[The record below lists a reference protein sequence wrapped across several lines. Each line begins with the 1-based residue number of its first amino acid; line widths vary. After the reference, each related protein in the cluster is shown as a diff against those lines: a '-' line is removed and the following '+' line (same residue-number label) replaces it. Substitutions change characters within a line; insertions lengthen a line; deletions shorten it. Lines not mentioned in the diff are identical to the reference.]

1 MSIVCKRGHQ
11 VPAGSK
17 FCLECGEPILESRPV
32 SAFSPLENQFEP
44 LQSGMCLHERYIIQE
59 QLGQGGFGIT
69 YLAEDIGRFHEKF
82 VIKEFMPL
90 MRNTAALKKA
100 EELFRREAAILHQLE
115 HRQIPRF
122 WEIFRQE
129 KRIFLVVDYVEGA
142 NYKHLLEQR
151 LQQDQCFTE
160 TEILELFQKL
170 LPVLSYLHQRGVVH
184 RDISPDNIVLRIQDN
199 LPVLIDLGGV
209 KQVAMEVSTL
219 TQTEEYPSSVLTCLG
234 KVGYAP
240 EEQISLG
247 LVAPHSDLY
256 ALAVSSLVLMT
267 GKKPQQL
274 LLRNTQQQCF
284 WEQDLKLHPLLT
296 RTISRMLA
304 QKPADRFQSADE
316 VLQVLRSIFPSAHS
330 QEQSRQSTIS
340 PLRSGVPHPNQPSN
354 GSQHRPTFLKK
365 NWRDLSVTVKFLVPA
380 LLVIASGLIYFFWK
394 NDSILSPQP
403 TLPDIS
409 RISDLQLRNSM
420 RDVENVPSGLLNY
433 GGAHT
438 FAALTAHGMNDS
450 ITKAHSEFRLRYT
463 DPFNAEP
470 GSGTGIAML
479 LKGELSFAQ
488 SARPLEENDH
498 SKAKTLGFSL
508 EQVPVAIDGVA
519 FYTHLN
525 LNIPGLSI
533 NQLQAIFKGQ
543 VTNWQQVGGPN
554 LPIVAVALN
563 PKITS
568 VLKLLLGGEG
578 ENLSPK
584 VQIVRDYTEA
594 IRKVASTPGGISY
607 GSAPAYCSAENHPSP
622 GIS

>member
-1 MSIVCKRGHQ
+1 
-11 VPAGSK
+11 
-17 FCLECGEPILESRPV
+17 
-32 SAFSPLENQFEP
+32 
-44 LQSGMCLHERYIIQE
+44 
-59 QLGQGGFGIT
+59 
-69 YLAEDIGRFHEKF
+69 
-82 VIKEFMPL
+82 
-90 MRNTAALKKA
+90 
-100 EELFRREAAILHQLE
+100 
-115 HRQIPRF
+115 
-122 WEIFRQE
+122 
-129 KRIFLVVDYVEGA
+129 
-142 NYKHLLEQR
+142 
-151 LQQDQCFTE
+151 
-160 TEILELFQKL
+160 
-170 LPVLSYLHQRGVVH
+170 
-184 RDISPDNIVLRIQDN
+184 
-199 LPVLIDLGGV
+199 
-209 KQVAMEVSTL
+209 
-219 TQTEEYPSSVLTCLG
+219 
-234 KVGYAP
+234 
-240 EEQISLG
+240 
-247 LVAPHSDLY
+247 
-256 ALAVSSLVLMT
+256 
-267 GKKPQQL
+267 
-274 LLRNTQQQCF
+274 
-284 WEQDLKLHPLLT
+284 
-296 RTISRMLA
+296 
-304 QKPADRFQSADE
+304 
-316 VLQVLRSIFPSAHS
+316 
-330 QEQSRQSTIS
+330 
-340 PLRSGVPHPNQPSN
+340 
-354 GSQHRPTFLKK
+354 LKK

-394 NDSILSPQP
+394 NDSILSPQS
-403 TLPDIS
+403 TLPDIT

-420 RDVENVPSGLLNY
+420 RDVENVPSGLFNY

-438 FAALTAHGMNDS
+438 FAALTANGMNDT
-450 ITKAHSEFRLRYT
+450 ITKAHPEFRLRYT

-578 ENLSPK
+578 EGLSPK

-607 GSAPAYCSAENHPSP
+607 GSAPLIVQQKTIHPLALAKANTKEYVQPFVENRQVNEQAFLNGTYPMTRRLFIIIRRDRSVDEKAGIAYVNMLLSKEGQKIINQSGFVP
-622 GIS
+622 IR